1 MVRPGSV
8 LEVGQLVGP
17 VSGLQHAHAWV
28 YTRSEEIRTFIT
40 CMNTMCIVHIKLIR
54 VVNIVQ
60 NQEKCIPCIC
70 IYIQISK
77 ITFIL

>member
-28 YTRSEEIRTFIT
+28 QEVRRYVYVRIEH
-40 CMNTMCIVHIKLIR
+40 NVHGD
-54 VVNIVQ
+54 
-60 NQEKCIPCIC
+60 
-70 IYIQISK
+70 
-77 ITFIL
+77 

>member
-28 YTRSEEIRTFIT
+28 YTRSEEIRTFIA
-40 CMNTMCIVHIKLIR
+40 CMDRTQCTWGLAVSGRWCVCDVM
-54 VVNIVQ
+54 Q
-60 NQEKCIPCIC
+60 NKCKQQ
-70 IYIQISK
+70 Y
-77 ITFIL
+77 TGWTT